1 MGFRGPDR
9 IDHGRTGATLRHE
22 AERGTKQMANKSE
35 EAKARAEGQFRK
47 REQRSSEAEK
57 AHADIAAQARALD
70 KNTARLKALR
80 LAKEAADR
88 EAAKREPAKQPARKG
103 K

>member
-1 MGFRGPDR
+1 MADR
-9 IDHGRTGATLRHE
+9 
-22 AERGTKQMANKSE
+22 SE

-47 REQRSSEAEK
+47 RQQRSEEAEK
-57 AHADIAAQARALD
+57 AYADIAAQARALD
-70 KNTARLKALR
+70 KNTARLNALR

-88 EAAKREPAKQPARKG
+88 ETAKREPGKPPAPKS